1 MKNYCE
7 KLSIKLGGHMRI
19 RKIILV
25 YIILI
30 ILITPVL
37 TMSVLSLENSF
48 LLTNENLPDSWNKE
62 WSYRQEISLP
72 ISTENTH
79 AKYQPVDIRIEFHE
93 NCWARDKKNNSIR
106 VCCWDGKLGMN

>member
-1 MKNYCE
+1 MKNCCE

-37 TMSVLSLENSF
+37 TMSVLSFENSF
-48 LLTNENLPDSWNKE
+48 LLTNENLPGSWNKE
-62 WSYRQEISLP
+62 WSYRQEISIP
-72 ISTENTH
+72 ITTENNH
-79 AKYQPVDIRIEFHE
+79 AKFQPIDIRIEFDE
-93 NCWARDKKNNSIR
+93 NC
-106 VCCWDGKLGMN
+106 